1 MEAIKTIVKDNKII
15 GTFKCEGEEAMWHL
29 INLLTK
35 KIKGFPDV
43 KVWSVVDE
51 NDVQELRGESKSF
64 GNITYHWQFKGKKI
78 DWLVRL

>member
-1 MEAIKTIVKDNKII
+1 
-15 GTFKCEGEEAMWHL
+15 MWHL

-35 KIKGFPDV
+35 QIKGVSNV

-51 NDVQELRGESKSF
+51 NDVQELRGELTSF
-64 GNITYHWQFKGKKI
+64 GGIIHHWQFKDEKI